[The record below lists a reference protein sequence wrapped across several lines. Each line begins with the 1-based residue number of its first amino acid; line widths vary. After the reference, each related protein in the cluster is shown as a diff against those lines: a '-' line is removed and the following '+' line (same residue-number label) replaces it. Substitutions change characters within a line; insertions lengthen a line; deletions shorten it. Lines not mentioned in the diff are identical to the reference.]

1 MLATVTLG
9 SSGGDAK
16 LKAKTTGKLT
26 IVATATGPGGT
37 STDSQ
42 TLKVT

>member
-1 MLATVTLG
+1 MLATATLG
-9 SSGGDAK
+9 SSGGTAK
-16 LKAKTTGKLT
+16 LKTARTGKLT

-42 TLKVT
+42 TVKVD